1 MRNINFNATEE
12 DIREFLQD
20 CGEIERIY
28 LPQTG
33 NLVLSLRRPVDSV
46 TFILLPKKV
55 LKRLWK

>member
-33 NLVLSLRRPVDSV
+33 NLVP
-46 TFILLPKKV
+46 F
-55 LKRLWK
+55 